1 MTSTTPTMADTA
13 RRAKLN
19 APMVRPNA
27 KPRSRQTTT
36 MAMTMPSVP
45 AEQMLFQNA
54 VQPVAAMSVMLMR
67 HRYAGTHSGW
77 I

>member
-1 MTSTTPTMADTA
+1 
-13 RRAKLN
+13 
-19 APMVRPNA
+19 
-27 KPRSRQTTT
+27 

-67 HRYAGTHSGW
+67 HRYAGTHGGW